1 MLAAFLPLPL
11 PLPFICKALKKK
23 HIVIVICYIVS

>member
-1 MLAAFLPLPL
+1 MLAAFLPLP
-11 PLPFICKALKKK
+11 PPPFICKALKKK